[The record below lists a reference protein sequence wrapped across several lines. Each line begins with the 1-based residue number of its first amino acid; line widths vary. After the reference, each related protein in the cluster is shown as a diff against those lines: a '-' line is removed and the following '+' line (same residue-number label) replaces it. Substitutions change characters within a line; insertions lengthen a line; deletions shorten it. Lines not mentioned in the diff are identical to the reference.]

1 MWKIISK
8 PVDTY
13 EISLNDTQHEY
24 IVYVKD
30 ESGQNIDGAL
40 AYGKADRQ
48 LVTESMTKKYGDKI
62 KLIEH
67 SEE

>member
-24 IVYVKD
+24 IVYVK
-30 ESGQNIDGAL
+30 
-40 AYGKADRQ
+40 ADRQ